1 MDKNKLT
8 PARKIRQEFNQKQN
22 DNIEKYFHKI
32 SEKLLSEKKVCSCC
46 GKPYGSNDFWRSYTY
61 ANAGRL
67 DEDGKMC
74 VCYCKSCS
82 YQLFD
87 YYYST
92 YVNLEKAM
100 EHTCLDLNVYWD
112 PKLLKDAKV
121 IYERNQRKLHILSEY
136 MGALG
141 RTGIESLGLTYWES
155 PNVQGR
161 ELVKIDD
168 IPDKDKKE
176 KKDEFGFD
184 TPINWAREDAENR
197 KKIMRIFRYD
207 PFIDAPDDEKPILY
221 SDLMSMIDDAME
233 EDFIKL
239 KAALEIVLSFNK
251 IEKWRKKI
259 TILENKKDPPMA
271 EIKALSQLRDAERKN
286 ITEFCR
292 DNGFSQRYAQ
302 SKAKGSGTLS
312 GIMDQMREK
321 QYENGLLNMYDIETS
336 ESINQAAEA
345 SMKAIFN
352 QLNVGDNE
360 KYIIVQQQRD
370 TIIKLEKESKRLAEE
385 LRKAKIEIERMK
397 LEKKKLESEQEDD

>member
-8 PARKIRQEFNQKQN
+8 PARKFRQEFNEKQN
-22 DNIEKYFHKI
+22 ANIEQYFHKI
-32 SEKLLSEKKVCSCC
+32 SKSKLSEKKICNCC
-46 GKPYGSNDFWRSYTY
+46 GKDYNSTDFWRSYTY
-61 ANAGRL
+61 INANRL

-74 VCYCKSCS
+74 VPYCKSCS
-82 YQLFD
+82 CKLFD
-87 YYYST
+87 YYYAL

-112 PKLLKDAKV
+112 PNLLKDAKI

-161 ELVKIDD
+161 ELVKIDEL
-168 IPDKDKKE
+168 PDKQKDN
-176 KKDEFGFD
+176 KKDNTGFD
-184 TPINWAREDAENR
+184 TPVSWAKEDAENR
-197 KKIMRIFRYD
+197 KKILRIFRYD
-207 PFIDAPDDEKPILY
+207 PFTDAPDDEKPILY
-221 SDLMSMIDDAME
+221 SDLVSMIDDAME

-259 TILENKKDPPMA
+259 TILEGKKDPPMA

-352 QLNVGDNE
+352 QLNVGENE
-360 KYIIVQQQRD
+360 KYVIVQQQRD
-370 TIIKLEKESKRLAEE
+370 TIVKLEKESKRLAEE
-385 LRKAKIEIERMK
+385 LRKAKVEIERMK
-397 LEKKKLESEQEDD
+397 LEKKKMESEQEDD

>member
-1 MDKNKLT
+1 MKNEKNRET
-8 PARKIRQEFNQKQN
+8 PARKIRREFNERQN
-22 DNIEKYFHKI
+22 ENIEKYFHKI
-32 SEKLLSEKKVCSCC
+32 SPTLLSEKKVCNCC
-46 GKPYGSNDFWRSYTY
+46 GKSYPSTEFWRSYTY

-67 DEDGKMC
+67 DPDGKMC
-74 VCYCKSCS
+74 VNYCKSCS
-82 YQLFD
+82 CQIFD
-87 YYYST
+87 YYYAL

-112 PKLLKDAKV
+112 PKLLKDAKI
-121 IYERNQRKLHILSEY
+121 IYEHNKRKMHILSEY

-141 RTGIESLGLTYWES
+141 RMGIESLGLTYWES
-155 PNVQGR
+155 PNVQEKDLVTID
-161 ELVKIDD
+161 EL
-168 IPDKDKKE
+168 PDKQNK
-176 KKDEFGFD
+176 KKDEIGMD
-184 TPINWAREDAENR
+184 TPIGWEKEDAENR
-197 KKIMRIFRYD
+197 KKILRIFRYD
-207 PFIDAPDDEKPILY
+207 PFADAPEDEKPILY

-233 EDFIKL
+233 DDFIKL

-259 TILENKKDPPMA
+259 AILENKKDPPMA

-302 SKAKGSGTLS
+302 SKAKGSGTLT

-345 SMKAIFN
+345 SIKAIFN
-352 QLNVGDNE
+352 QLTFGDNE
-360 KYIIVQQQRD
+360 KYLIVQQQRE
-370 TIIKLEKESKRLAEE
+370 TIVKLEKETKRLAEE
-385 LRKAKIEIERMK
+385 LRKSRIEVERMK
-397 LEKKKLESEQEDD
+397 LEKKKWESEHND